1 MRIYEILVVA
11 FDVPILLFGI
21 ARRPWPVWMNGCVVL
36 ALVAF
41 LVHVMFEGARWQMI
55 PAYLVCSGLGVY
67 CLTDLS
73 HRNHLNLIAS
83 LGAMTLLLSSA
94 LLATVLPV
102 FSLPAPNGP
111 YAIGTV
117 TRRWTRDAVEA
128 SGQYSQRTLTVQFWY
143 PTDVRTGQRSLY
155 RTDDAEGLKSHLR
168 LVETH
173 SFVGVPVSAKE
184 FPIVLYSP
192 GWQGHLTQNTVQF
205 EMLASHGYVVISVM
219 HPPDSHVPIGFDPS
233 LDANLLE
240 YSVEVRRRADDIVFL
255 TDEIQ
260 KLNKGDPEGSLSG
273 HLDMSRL
280 GIMGFSFGGAVATE
294 TCWLDQR
301 FRAGINMD
309 GMLFGEAADAGVQQP
324 FFFMSDD
331 TPAPSEAAMQSKD
344 SRMQTYLR
352 ALDTDGKRIEK
363 SLARHG
369 GYYFTIRGQGHSNFS
384 DQPLYSPFRRI
395 TGAGSVDEKRSS
407 RILNEYILAFFEQY
421 LKGSP
426 QPLLSRQP
434 SDYLDVVFR
443 HEPAPSSVSDE
454 NSFGDL
460 SRLSRLRP

>member
-1 MRIYEILVVA
+1 MRIYEILAVVL
-11 FDVPILLFGI
+11 DIPILVFGV
-21 ARRPWPVWMNGCVVL
+21 AHRSWPVWMNGSVVL

-41 LVHVMFEGARWQMI
+41 LVHVVFEGARWQMI
-55 PAYLVCSGLGVY
+55 PAYLVCGGLGIY

-73 HRNHLNLIAS
+73 QRNHLNLAAS
-83 LGAMTLLLSSA
+83 LGAMTLLSSSVV
-94 LLATVLPV
+94 LATVLPV

-111 YAIGTV
+111 NAIGTV
-117 TRRWTRDAVEA
+117 TRRWTREAVEA
-128 SGQYSQRTLTVQFWY
+128 SGQHSQRTLTVQFWY
-143 PTDVRTGQRSLY
+143 PTEVRTGERSLY

-173 SFVGVPVSAKE
+173 SFLGVPVSAKK
-184 FPIVLYSP
+184 FPIILYSP

-205 EMLASHGYVVISVM
+205 EMLASNGYVVISVM
-219 HPPDSHVPIGFDPS
+219 HPPDSHVPISFDPS
-233 LDANLLE
+233 LDANLQE
-240 YSVEVRRRADDIVFL
+240 YSVEVRRRADDVIFL
-255 TDEIQ
+255 VNELE
-260 KLNKGDPEGSLSG
+260 KVNRNDPAGLFVG
-273 HLDMSRL
+273 HLDTSRI

-363 SLARHG
+363 SLAQHG
-369 GYYFTIRGQGHSNFS
+369 GYYFTMRGQAHSNFS
-384 DQPLYSPFRRI
+384 DEPLFSPLRRI
-395 TGAGSVDEKRSS
+395 TGAGSSDAKRSS
-407 RILNEYILAFFEQY
+407 RILNEYILAFFEQH
-421 LKGSP
+421 LNGSP

-434 SDYLDVVFR
+434 SDYPEVVFR
-443 HEPAPSSVSDE
+443 HEPAPSSVSE
-454 NSFGDL
+454 GNGFGNL